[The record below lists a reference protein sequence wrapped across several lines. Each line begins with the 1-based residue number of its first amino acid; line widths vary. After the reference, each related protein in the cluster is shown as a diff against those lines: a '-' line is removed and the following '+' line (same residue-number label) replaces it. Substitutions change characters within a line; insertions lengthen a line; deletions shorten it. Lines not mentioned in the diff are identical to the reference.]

1 MSDKLDDLHD
11 LLLLNVAENERYEE
25 AKALKLVKAISTLNF
40 APQAEEPA
48 SVITKDIETVH
59 IVLKRVNGHFEPMA
73 PVIESFPTPE
83 AASTHRSLLAKR
95 HQGQTFAVFALVQQ
109 ETYQPIAV
117 VETVKAG
124 GEC

>member
-1 MSDKLDDLHD
+1 MSDTPDGFLFIPGPIEKLDHEH
-11 LLLLNVAENERYEE
+11 A
-25 AKALKLVKAISTLNF
+25 AMALKAISTLNF

-48 SVITKDIETVH
+48 SVITKNIETVH

-73 PVIESFPTPE
+73 PVIESFPALE

-124 GEC
+124 GEG